1 MVVRRIT
8 WVKKMG
14 ASLRA
19 PSKIGSFPCGFPSKP
34 TRNPQNKANK
44 RPRVYVWGSER
55 RRVGQPSASML
66 SLFTHVG
73 VSFFGGSPN
82 LVVVPFGFHVKLK
95 TGYQLSKKGVSA
107 SLHGKSADL
116 GQIPGCKRLGC
127 NFQGSMYIIYN
138 IIHKNKCFGRNM
150 SVCTTSFFEKKKTL
164 KCQCCCIV
172 LEGEPFFLSVDPVP
186 WMANARSSPPPGVSS
201 AGDWPRGAGN
211 RSENRGSGSE
221 SDRTG
226 RRLPQNSLPFFSVG
240 ERLPFWRVSKGKPR
254 KGSEE
259 AQTVLT
265 PLLFFEGVYFGV
277 ELAPR
282 DPTKGPLFVFL
293 AFFFGP
299 FVFH

>member
-1 MVVRRIT
+1 
-8 WVKKMG
+8 MG

-34 TRNPQNKANK
+34 TRNPQHKANK

-150 SVCTTSFFEKKKTL
+150 SVCTTSFFEKKKHL
-164 KCQCCCIV
+164 NANAAV
-172 LEGEPFFLSVDPVP
+172 LFWKGNRSFCLLTQSPGWRTPGQAHLRAFPLRATGREAREIDRRIAEADRNRIGRAGDFPRIRSPFFLWEKASRFGGCLKVNPEKV
-186 WMANARSSPPPGVSS
+186 
-201 AGDWPRGAGN
+201 
-211 RSENRGSGSE
+211 
-221 SDRTG
+221 
-226 RRLPQNSLPFFSVG
+226 Q
-240 ERLPFWRVSKGKPR
+240 KKP
-254 KGSEE
+254 K
-259 AQTVLT
+259 Q
-265 PLLFFEGVYFGV
+265 F
-277 ELAPR
+277 
-282 DPTKGPLFVFL
+282 
-293 AFFFGP
+293 
-299 FVFH
+299 